1 MFLLMEL
8 ATELAFS
15 AMMASVKLS
24 INTCK
29 GILTLLNTNLP
40 QSLEVILYNTDI
52 KYRLEVISLYVEE
65 LENKNSNS
73 DSLKYCLD
81 GLRYTIDRISMH
93 LQSIHQK
100 YTDHQLKY
108 FSYFRKYDIS
118 AEIKNLE
125 KDIMILNKRFKL
137 LISLK

>member
-1 MFLLMEL
+1 MEF

-29 GILTLLNTNLP
+29 GILDLLNTNLP
-40 QSLEVILYNTDI
+40 ISLEHILYENDI
-52 KYRLEVISLYVEE
+52 KYRLEVISLYIEE
-65 LENKNSNS
+65 LEKKEDNTL
-73 DSLKYCLD
+73 SLKYCLD
-81 GLRYTIDRISMH
+81 GLRFTIDRISMH
-93 LQSIHQK
+93 LHSIHKK

-108 FSYFRKYDIS
+108 FSYFRKYDITK
-118 AEIKNLE
+118 EINDLE
-125 KDIMILNKRFKL
+125 KDINILNRRFKL